1 MKISVEQSG
10 GYAGQTS
17 RLADIDTEQLDPGA
31 AQEVEQVVVQ
41 LSERAAQS
49 SEPVGADLL
58 RYTVT
63 VNEGGSTRAIRVSDD
78 GSPEVSQLMELVNT
92 LLARS
97 SR

>member
-31 AQEVEQVVVQ
+31 AQEVEQVVRQ
-41 LSERAAQS
+41 LSERSAQS

-63 VNEGGSTRAIRVSDD
+63 VTEGGSTRVIRVSDD

-92 LLARS
+92 LLAKS